1 MLFSKPKENKTE
13 DGKMF
18 DMRKIGKRIAELRKS
33 KNITQMALADM
44 MGISFQAVSNWER
57 GESMPDISKLGELS
71 EIFGVSIDDILCNKR
86 AAEIVEEISAGEKP
100 SDITPE
106 ELTETVP
113 LMAPEQAEES
123 IKENKEKMTFSQLAS
138 LAPFMNEDD
147 LGEMAKE
154 AAKNGGTL
162 EDIAVLAA
170 FMNEDDLGEIAEE
183 AIKNGGTLEDVANL
197 APFMSED
204 DLGAIA
210 KEAIKNGGTLEDVAN
225 LAAFISGDDLGA
237 IAKEAIKS
245 GGSLEDIAALAPFMN
260 DDDIKELAKEKLKS
274 SGKIEDIAAFAPF
287 MDEDDIGEIIKHMIS
302 K

>member
-1 MLFSKPKENKTE
+1 MLFSKPKETKTE
-13 DGKMF
+13 DEKMF

-113 LMAPEQAEES
+113 LMAPKQAEES
-123 IKENKEKMTFSQLAS
+123 IKENKNKMTISQLAA
-138 LAPFMNEDD
+138 LAPFMDEDD
-147 LGEMAKE
+147 IAEIAKE
-154 AAKNGGTL
+154 L
-162 EDIAVLAA
+162 
-170 FMNEDDLGEIAEE
+170 
-183 AIKNGGTLEDVANL
+183 
-197 APFMSED
+197 
-204 DLGAIA
+204 A
-210 KEAIKNGGTLEDVAN
+210 KEAIKNGGSLEDV
-225 LAAFISGDDLGA
+225 
-237 IAKEAIKS
+237 
-245 GGSLEDIAALAPFMN
+245 AALAPFMD

-274 SGKIEDIAAFAPF
+274 SGKIEDISAFVPF
-287 MDEDDIGEIIKHMIS
+287 MDEDDIGEIIKHMLS

>member
-106 ELTETVP
+106 ELAEAVP
-113 LMAPEQAEES
+113 LMAPRQAEES
-123 IKENKEKMTFSQLAS
+123 IKENK
-138 LAPFMNEDD
+138 N
-147 LGEMAKE
+147 
-154 AAKNGGTL
+154 
-162 EDIAVLAA
+162 I
-170 FMNEDDLGEIAEE
+170 
-183 AIKNGGTLEDVANL
+183 
-197 APFMSED
+197 
-204 DLGAIA
+204 
-210 KEAIKNGGTLEDVAN
+210 
-225 LAAFISGDDLGA
+225 
-237 IAKEAIKS
+237 
-245 GGSLEDIAALAPFMN
+245 
-260 DDDIKELAKEKLKS
+260 
-274 SGKIEDIAAFAPF
+274 
-287 MDEDDIGEIIKHMIS
+287 
-302 K
+302 

>member
-113 LMAPEQAEES
+113 LMAPKQAEES
-123 IKENKEKMTFSQLAS
+123 IKENKNKMTISQLAALAPFMNEDDIAEIAKELFKNGGS
-138 LAPFMNEDD
+138 LKDVGALASFMNVDDTGELAKEAIKNGGSLKDAVALAPFMNEDD
-147 LGEMAKE
+147 LGEIAGELAKSGGSIKDVAMIAPFMGGDDVGKVVKE
-154 AAKNGGTL
+154 LTKNGGSL
-162 EDIAVLAA
+162 EDVAALAP
-170 FMNEDDLGEIAEE
+170 FMNEDDLGE
-183 AIKNGGTLEDVANL
+183 V
-197 APFMSED
+197 
-204 DLGAIA
+204 
-210 KEAIKNGGTLEDVAN
+210 VR
-225 LAAFISGDDLGA
+225 
-237 IAKEAIKS
+237 
-245 GGSLEDIAALAPFMN
+245 
-260 DDDIKELAKEKLKS
+260 ELAK
-274 SGKIEDIAAFAPF
+274 SGVLYMSDFRNIF
-287 MDEDDIGEIIKHMIS
+287 GG
-302 K
+302 

>member
-1 MLFSKPKENKTE
+1 
-13 DGKMF
+13 MF

-106 ELTETVP
+106 ELTEAVP

-123 IKENKEKMTFSQLAS
+123 IKENKEKMTISQLAA
-138 LAPFMNEDD
+138 LAPYMN
-147 LGEMAKE
+147 G
-154 AAKNGGTL
+154 
-162 EDIAVLAA
+162 
-170 FMNEDDLGEIAEE
+170 DDLGEIAVGL
-183 AIKNGGTLEDVANL
+183 AKNGGSLEEVAAL
-197 APFMSED
+197 APYMDED
-204 DLGAIA
+204 DVGKVVRELV
-210 KEAIKNGGTLEDVAN
+210 KN
-225 LAAFISGDDLGA
+225 
-237 IAKEAIKS
+237 
-245 GGSLEDIAALAPFMN
+245 GGSLEDIAALAPFMD

-274 SGKIEDIAAFAPF
+274 SGKIEDISAFVPF
-287 MDEDDIGEIIKHMIS
+287 MDEDDIGEIIKHMLS

>member
-1 MLFSKPKENKTE
+1 MLFSKRKETKTE
-13 DGKMF
+13 DEKMF

-113 LMAPEQAEES
+113 LMAPKQAEES
-123 IKENKEKMTFSQLAS
+123 IKENKNKITISQLVA

-154 AAKNGGTL
+154 AVKDGGTLEDVANLAAFISEDDLGAIAKEAIKNGGTL

-170 FMNEDDLGEIAEE
+170 FMNEDDLGEIAKE
-183 AIKNGGTLEDVANL
+183 AVKNGGTLED
-197 APFMSED
+197 
-204 DLGAIA
+204 IA
-210 KEAIKNGGTLEDVAN
+210 V
-225 LAAFISGDDLGA
+225 LAA
-237 IAKEAIKS
+237 
-245 GGSLEDIAALAPFMN
+245 
-260 DDDIKELAKEKLKS
+260 
-274 SGKIEDIAAFAPF
+274 F
-287 MDEDDIGEIIKHMIS
+287 MDEDDLGEIVKKIVS

>member
-106 ELTETVP
+106 ELTEAVP

-123 IKENKEKMTFSQLAS
+123 IKENKEKMTISQLAA
-138 LAPFMNEDD
+138 LAPYMN
-147 LGEMAKE
+147 G
-154 AAKNGGTL
+154 
-162 EDIAVLAA
+162 
-170 FMNEDDLGEIAEE
+170 DDLGEIAVGL
-183 AIKNGGTLEDVANL
+183 AKNGGSLKDV
-197 APFMSED
+197 
-204 DLGAIA
+204 
-210 KEAIKNGGTLEDVAN
+210 
-225 LAAFISGDDLGA
+225 
-237 IAKEAIKS
+237 
-245 GGSLEDIAALAPFMN
+245 AALAPFMD

-274 SGKIEDIAAFAPF
+274 SGKIEDISAFVPF
-287 MDEDDIGEIIKHMIS
+287 MDEDDIGEIIKHMLS

>member
-113 LMAPEQAEES
+113 LMAPKQAEES
-123 IKENKEKMTFSQLAS
+123 IKENKNKMTISQLAA
-138 LAPFMNEDD
+138 LAPYMNGDD
-147 LGEMAKE
+147 LGEIAVGLAKNGGSLEDVAALAPYMDEDDIGEIAKE
-154 AAKNGGTL
+154 KLKNGGTL
-162 EDIAVLAA
+162 EDIV
-170 FMNEDDLGEIAEE
+170 
-183 AIKNGGTLEDVANL
+183 
-197 APFMSED
+197 
-204 DLGAIA
+204 
-210 KEAIKNGGTLEDVAN
+210 
-225 LAAFISGDDLGA
+225 
-237 IAKEAIKS
+237 
-245 GGSLEDIAALAPFMN
+245 ALAPFMD

-274 SGKIEDIAAFAPF
+274 SGKIEDISAFVPF

>member
-13 DGKMF
+13 DEKMF

-71 EIFGVSIDDILCNKR
+71 EIFGVSIDEILCNKR
-86 AAEIVEEISAGEKP
+86 AAEIIEEISAGEKP

-113 LMAPEQAEES
+113 LMAPKQAEES
-123 IKENKEKMTFSQLAS
+123 IKENKNKMTISQL
-138 LAPFMNEDD
+138 
-147 LGEMAKE
+147 
-154 AAKNGGTL
+154 
-162 EDIAVLAA
+162 
-170 FMNEDDLGEIAEE
+170 
-183 AIKNGGTLEDVANL
+183 
-197 APFMSED
+197 
-204 DLGAIA
+204 
-210 KEAIKNGGTLEDVAN
+210 
-225 LAAFISGDDLGA
+225 
-237 IAKEAIKS
+237 
-245 GGSLEDIAALAPFMN
+245 AALAPYM
-260 DDDIKELAKEKLKS
+260 DEDDIAGIAKELLKNGGRTEDIVELASFMDEDDVADIAKDLLKN
-274 SGKIEDIAAFAPF
+274 GGRIEDVEELASFMDEDDVADIAKDLLKNGGRIEDVVELAPF

>member
-106 ELTETVP
+106 ELTEAVP

-123 IKENKEKMTFSQLAS
+123 IKENKEKMTISQLAA
-138 LAPFMNEDD
+138 LAPYMN
-147 LGEMAKE
+147 G
-154 AAKNGGTL
+154 
-162 EDIAVLAA
+162 
-170 FMNEDDLGEIAEE
+170 DDLGEIAVGL
-183 AIKNGGTLEDVANL
+183 AKNGGSLEDVAAL
-197 APFMSED
+197 APYMDED
-204 DLGAIA
+204 DVGKVVRELV
-210 KEAIKNGGTLEDVAN
+210 KN
-225 LAAFISGDDLGA
+225 
-237 IAKEAIKS
+237 
-245 GGSLEDIAALAPFMN
+245 GGSLEDIAALAPFMD

-274 SGKIEDIAAFAPF
+274 SGKIEDISAFVPF
-287 MDEDDIGEIIKHMIS
+287 MDEDDIGEIIKHMLS

>member
-18 DMRKIGKRIAELRKS
+18 DMRKIGKRISELRKS

-106 ELTETVP
+106 ELAEAVP
-113 LMAPEQAEES
+113 LMAPRQAEES
-123 IKENKEKMTFSQLAS
+123 IKENKNKMTISQLAA
-138 LAPFMNEDD
+138 LAPYMNGDD
-147 LGEMAKE
+147 LGEIAVGLAKNGGSLEDVAALAPYMDEDDIGEIAKE
-154 AAKNGGTL
+154 KLKNGGTL
-162 EDIAVLAA
+162 EDIV
-170 FMNEDDLGEIAEE
+170 
-183 AIKNGGTLEDVANL
+183 
-197 APFMSED
+197 
-204 DLGAIA
+204 
-210 KEAIKNGGTLEDVAN
+210 
-225 LAAFISGDDLGA
+225 
-237 IAKEAIKS
+237 
-245 GGSLEDIAALAPFMN
+245 ALAPFMD

-274 SGKIEDIAAFAPF
+274 SGKIEDISAFVPF

>member
-1 MLFSKPKENKTE
+1 MLFSKRKETKTE
-13 DGKMF
+13 DEKMF
-18 DMRKIGKRIAELRKS
+18 DIRKIGKRIAELRKS

-106 ELTETVP
+106 ELAETVP
-113 LMAPEQAEES
+113 LMAPKQAEES
-123 IKENKEKMTFSQLAS
+123 IKENKEKMTISQLAA
-138 LAPFMNEDD
+138 LAPYMN
-147 LGEMAKE
+147 G
-154 AAKNGGTL
+154 
-162 EDIAVLAA
+162 
-170 FMNEDDLGEIAEE
+170 DDLGEIAVGL
-183 AIKNGGTLEDVANL
+183 AKNGGSLEDVAAL
-197 APFMSED
+197 APYMDED
-204 DLGAIA
+204 DVGKVVRELV
-210 KEAIKNGGTLEDVAN
+210 KN
-225 LAAFISGDDLGA
+225 
-237 IAKEAIKS
+237 
-245 GGSLEDIAALAPFMN
+245 GGSLEDIAALAPFMD

-274 SGKIEDIAAFAPF
+274 SGKIEDISAFVPF

>member
-1 MLFSKPKENKTE
+1 MLFSKPKETKTE

-113 LMAPEQAEES
+113 LMAPKQAEES
-123 IKENKEKMTFSQLAS
+123 IKENKNKMTISQLAALAPYMNGDDLGEIAVGLAKNGGS
-138 LAPFMNEDD
+138 LEDVAALAPYMDVDDVGKVVRELVKNGGSLEDIAALAPFMNEDD

-154 AAKNGGTL
+154 AVKNGGTL

-170 FMNEDDLGEIAEE
+170 FMNEDDLGEIAKE
-183 AIKNGGTLEDVANL
+183 AIKSGGTLEDVANL
-197 APFMSED
+197 APFMDED
-204 DLGAIA
+204 DLG
-210 KEAIKNGGTLEDVAN
+210 
-225 LAAFISGDDLGA
+225 
-237 IAKEAIKS
+237 
-245 GGSLEDIAALAPFMN
+245 
-260 DDDIKELAKEKLKS
+260 
-274 SGKIEDIAAFAPF
+274 
-287 MDEDDIGEIIKHMIS
+287 EIVKKMIS

>member
-86 AAEIVEEISAGEKP
+86 AAEIVEEILAGEKP

-113 LMAPEQAEES
+113 LMAPRQAEES
-123 IKENKEKMTFSQLAS
+123 IKENKNKMTISQLAA
-138 LAPFMNEDD
+138 LAPYMNGDD
-147 LGEMAKE
+147 LGEIAVGLAKNGGSLEDVAALAPYMDEDDIGEIAKE
-154 AAKNGGTL
+154 KLKNGGTL
-162 EDIAVLAA
+162 EDIVA
-170 FMNEDDLGEIAEE
+170 F
-183 AIKNGGTLEDVANL
+183 
-197 APFMSED
+197 APFMD
-204 DLGAIA
+204 
-210 KEAIKNGGTLEDVAN
+210 
-225 LAAFISGDDLGA
+225 
-237 IAKEAIKS
+237 
-245 GGSLEDIAALAPFMN
+245 

-274 SGKIEDIAAFAPF
+274 SGKIEDISAFVPF

>member
-13 DGKMF
+13 DEKMF

-71 EIFGVSIDDILCNKR
+71 DIFGVSIDDILCNKR

-113 LMAPEQAEES
+113 LMAPKQAEES
-123 IKENKEKMTFSQLAS
+123 IKENKNKMTISQLVA

-147 LGEMAKE
+147 LGEVVRELAKNGGSLKDVAALAPFMDEDDIGELAKE
-154 AAKNGGTL
+154 KLKNGGTLEEIVAFAPFMDEDDIGELAKEKLKNGGTL
-162 EDIAVLAA
+162 EDIVA
-170 FMNEDDLGEIAEE
+170 F
-183 AIKNGGTLEDVANL
+183 
-197 APFMSED
+197 APFMD
-204 DLGAIA
+204 
-210 KEAIKNGGTLEDVAN
+210 
-225 LAAFISGDDLGA
+225 
-237 IAKEAIKS
+237 
-245 GGSLEDIAALAPFMN
+245 

-274 SGKIEDIAAFAPF
+274 SGKIEDISAFVPF

>member
-113 LMAPEQAEES
+113 LMAPRQAEES
-123 IKENKEKMTFSQLAS
+123 IKENKNKMTISQLAALAPYMNGDDLGEIAVGLAKNGGS
-138 LAPFMNEDD
+138 LEDVAALAPFMDEDD
-147 LGEMAKE
+147 IGELAKE
-154 AAKNGGTL
+154 KLKNGGTL
-162 EDIAVLAA
+162 EDIVA
-170 FMNEDDLGEIAEE
+170 F
-183 AIKNGGTLEDVANL
+183 
-197 APFMSED
+197 APFMD
-204 DLGAIA
+204 
-210 KEAIKNGGTLEDVAN
+210 
-225 LAAFISGDDLGA
+225 
-237 IAKEAIKS
+237 
-245 GGSLEDIAALAPFMN
+245 

-274 SGKIEDIAAFAPF
+274 SGKIEDISAFVPF

>member
-1 MLFSKPKENKTE
+1 MLFSKPKETKTE
-13 DGKMF
+13 DEKMF

-113 LMAPEQAEES
+113 LMAPKQAEES
-123 IKENKEKMTFSQLAS
+123 IKENKNKMTISQLAA
-138 LAPFMNEDD
+138 LAPYMNGDD
-147 LGEMAKE
+147 LGEIAVGLAKNGGSLEDVAALAPYMDEDDIGEIAKE
-154 AAKNGGTL
+154 KLKNGGTL
-162 EDIAVLAA
+162 EDIV
-170 FMNEDDLGEIAEE
+170 
-183 AIKNGGTLEDVANL
+183 
-197 APFMSED
+197 
-204 DLGAIA
+204 
-210 KEAIKNGGTLEDVAN
+210 
-225 LAAFISGDDLGA
+225 
-237 IAKEAIKS
+237 
-245 GGSLEDIAALAPFMN
+245 ALAPFMD

-274 SGKIEDIAAFAPF
+274 SGKIEDISAFVPF

>member
-113 LMAPEQAEES
+113 LMAPKQAEET
-123 IKENKEKMTFSQLAS
+123 IKENKNKMTISQLAA
-138 LAPFMNEDD
+138 LAPYMNGDD
-147 LGEMAKE
+147 LGEIAVGLAKNGGSLEDVAALAPYMDEDDIGEIAKE
-154 AAKNGGTL
+154 KLKNGGTL
-162 EDIAVLAA
+162 EDIV
-170 FMNEDDLGEIAEE
+170 
-183 AIKNGGTLEDVANL
+183 
-197 APFMSED
+197 
-204 DLGAIA
+204 
-210 KEAIKNGGTLEDVAN
+210 
-225 LAAFISGDDLGA
+225 
-237 IAKEAIKS
+237 
-245 GGSLEDIAALAPFMN
+245 ALAPFMN

>member
-1 MLFSKPKENKTE
+1 MLFSKRKENKTE
-13 DGKMF
+13 DEKMF

-113 LMAPEQAEES
+113 LMAPKQAEES
-123 IKENKEKMTFSQLAS
+123 IKENKNKMTISQLAA
-138 LAPFMNEDD
+138 LAPYMN
-147 LGEMAKE
+147 G
-154 AAKNGGTL
+154 
-162 EDIAVLAA
+162 
-170 FMNEDDLGEIAEE
+170 DDLGEIAVGL
-183 AIKNGGTLEDVANL
+183 AKNGGSLEDVAAL
-197 APFMSED
+197 APYMDED
-204 DLGAIA
+204 DVGKVVRELV
-210 KEAIKNGGTLEDVAN
+210 KN
-225 LAAFISGDDLGA
+225 
-237 IAKEAIKS
+237 
-245 GGSLEDIAALAPFMN
+245 GGSLEDIAALAPFMD

-274 SGKIEDIAAFAPF
+274 SGKIEDISAFVPF

>member
-113 LMAPEQAEES
+113 LMAPKQAEES
-123 IKENKEKMTFSQLAS
+123 IKENKNKMTISQLAA

-147 LGEMAKE
+147 LGEVVRE
-154 AAKNGGTL
+154 
-162 EDIAVLAA
+162 LA
-170 FMNEDDLGEIAEE
+170 
-183 AIKNGGTLEDVANL
+183 
-197 APFMSED
+197 
-204 DLGAIA
+204 
-210 KEAIKNGGTLEDVAN
+210 
-225 LAAFISGDDLGA
+225 
-237 IAKEAIKS
+237 KS
-245 GGSLEDIAALAPFMN
+245 GGSLKDVATLAPFM
-260 DDDIKELAKEKLKS
+260 DEDDIKELAKEKLKS
-274 SGKIEDIAAFAPF
+274 SGKIEDISAFVPF

>member
-1 MLFSKPKENKTE
+1 MLFSKPKETKTE

-113 LMAPEQAEES
+113 LMAPKQAEES
-123 IKENKEKMTFSQLAS
+123 IKENKNKMTISQL
-138 LAPFMNEDD
+138 
-147 LGEMAKE
+147 
-154 AAKNGGTL
+154 
-162 EDIAVLAA
+162 
-170 FMNEDDLGEIAEE
+170 
-183 AIKNGGTLEDVANL
+183 
-197 APFMSED
+197 
-204 DLGAIA
+204 
-210 KEAIKNGGTLEDVAN
+210 
-225 LAAFISGDDLGA
+225 
-237 IAKEAIKS
+237 
-245 GGSLEDIAALAPFMN
+245 AALAPFMN
-260 DDDIKELAKEKLKS
+260 
-274 SGKIEDIAAFAPF
+274 
-287 MDEDDIGEIIKHMIS
+287 EDDIGEIIKHMIS

>member
-1 MLFSKPKENKTE
+1 MLFSKRKETKTE
-13 DGKMF
+13 DEKMF
-18 DMRKIGKRIAELRKS
+18 DIRKIGKRIAELRKS

-106 ELTETVP
+106 ELAETVP
-113 LMAPEQAEES
+113 LMAPKQAEES
-123 IKENKEKMTFSQLAS
+123 IKENKEKMTISQLAA
-138 LAPFMNEDD
+138 LAPYMN
-147 LGEMAKE
+147 G
-154 AAKNGGTL
+154 
-162 EDIAVLAA
+162 
-170 FMNEDDLGEIAEE
+170 DDLGEIAGGL
-183 AIKNGGTLEDVANL
+183 AKNGGSLEDVAAL
-197 APFMSED
+197 APYMDED
-204 DLGAIA
+204 DVGKVVRELV
-210 KEAIKNGGTLEDVAN
+210 KN
-225 LAAFISGDDLGA
+225 
-237 IAKEAIKS
+237 
-245 GGSLEDIAALAPFMN
+245 GGSLEDIAALAPFMD

-274 SGKIEDIAAFAPF
+274 SGKIEDISAFVPF

>member
-1 MLFSKPKENKTE
+1 MLFSKRKETKTE
-13 DGKMF
+13 DEKMF

-106 ELTETVP
+106 ELTEAVP

-123 IKENKEKMTFSQLAS
+123 IKENKEKMTISQLAA
-138 LAPFMNEDD
+138 LAPYMN
-147 LGEMAKE
+147 G
-154 AAKNGGTL
+154 
-162 EDIAVLAA
+162 
-170 FMNEDDLGEIAEE
+170 DDLGEIAVGL
-183 AIKNGGTLEDVANL
+183 AKNGGSLEDVAAL
-197 APFMSED
+197 APYMDED
-204 DLGAIA
+204 DVGKVVRELV
-210 KEAIKNGGTLEDVAN
+210 KN
-225 LAAFISGDDLGA
+225 
-237 IAKEAIKS
+237 
-245 GGSLEDIAALAPFMN
+245 GGSLEDIAALAPFMD

-274 SGKIEDIAAFAPF
+274 SGKIEDISAFVPF
-287 MDEDDIGEIIKHMIS
+287 MDEDDIGEIIKHMLS

>member
-113 LMAPEQAEES
+113 LMAPKQAEES
-123 IKENKEKMTFSQLAS
+123 IKENKNKMTISQLAALAPFMNEDDIAEIAKELFKNGGS
-138 LAPFMNEDD
+138 LEDVAALAPFMNEDD
-147 LGEMAKE
+147 LGEVVRELAKSGGSLKDVAALAPFMDEDDVGELAKE
-154 AAKNGGTL
+154 KLKNGGTLEEIVAFAPFMDEDDIGELAKEKLKNGGTL
-162 EDIAVLAA
+162 EDIVA
-170 FMNEDDLGEIAEE
+170 F
-183 AIKNGGTLEDVANL
+183 
-197 APFMSED
+197 APFMD
-204 DLGAIA
+204 
-210 KEAIKNGGTLEDVAN
+210 
-225 LAAFISGDDLGA
+225 
-237 IAKEAIKS
+237 
-245 GGSLEDIAALAPFMN
+245 

-274 SGKIEDIAAFAPF
+274 SGKIEDISAFVPF

>member
-1 MLFSKPKENKTE
+1 
-13 DGKMF
+13 MF

-113 LMAPEQAEES
+113 LMAPKQAEES

-138 LAPFMNEDD
+138 LAPYMN
-147 LGEMAKE
+147 G
-154 AAKNGGTL
+154 
-162 EDIAVLAA
+162 
-170 FMNEDDLGEIAEE
+170 DDLGEIAVGL
-183 AIKNGGTLEDVANL
+183 AKNGGSLEDVAAL
-197 APFMSED
+197 APYMDED
-204 DLGAIA
+204 DVGKVVRELV
-210 KEAIKNGGTLEDVAN
+210 KNGGSLEDVAALVYFMN
-225 LAAFISGDDLGA
+225 EDDVGEVVRELA
-237 IAKEAIKS
+237 KS
-245 GGSLEDIAALAPFMN
+245 GGSLEDVAALAPFMD

-274 SGKIEDIAAFAPF
+274 SGKIEDISAFVPF